1 MPKYLEYPKYPYGVD
16 PKLTLSGQ
24 QLAGQLYDPSVAT
37 MLAWL
42 AAGEAAAHS
51 RYGRLSQV
59 VLNVAQTDVGLRE
72 DIAVETFVRALLP
85 FLRRLDRG
93 DYEEN
98 GGATLTTFFI
108 GACRNRIGD
117 VIRSHHERIIEL
129 RADTSD
135 LLDHLRNT
143 VIDDTTVDGLELAR
157 DLLPLAPRNLRSVL
171 LLVAYEGVTLT
182 EAAKRVGVKPA
193 TVRSQLLRYKQ
204 RIASMHFR
212 GVLEIPADTGL
223 GDWARATT
231 EKRRIAAE
239 SRKKAPAV
247 D

>member
-1 MPKYLEYPKYPYGVD
+1 
-16 PKLTLSGQ
+16 
-24 QLAGQLYDPSVAT
+24 
-37 MLAWL
+37 
-42 AAGEAAAHS
+42 
-51 RYGRLSQV
+51 
-59 VLNVAQTDVGLRE
+59 
-72 DIAVETFVRALLP
+72 
-85 FLRRLDRG
+85 
-93 DYEEN
+93 
-98 GGATLTTFFI
+98 
-108 GACRNRIGD
+108 
-117 VIRSHHERIIEL
+117 
-129 RADTSD
+129 
-135 LLDHLRNT
+135 HLRNT